1 MHVVVHH
8 IYSPWLYIV
17 LASCRK
23 RCWWPN
29 IRSICSWRT
38 EAYIQ
43 QSHITPQKNTSLGFA
58 SKYYDAHASSVVE
71 LSTVATHDAFAVS
84 SSQHPAC
91 CCLLAPQGQNHRCTL
106 KKGPCGWPRHPPTL
120 PAGQGPICRR
130 KLTRPLRP
138 GPTKVFVG
146 VVGQTSPQPPGPT
159 KPPHAAAPSHRT
171 DGRILCAGFFLIYD
185 FTNLLINHPSQAERF
200 LKFLF
205 LRK

>member
-8 IYSPWLYIV
+8 IYSPWLYII

-71 LSTVATHDAFAVS
+71 LSTVATHDAFTVS

-106 KKGPCGWPRHPPTL
+106 KKDPCGWPRHPPTL
-120 PAGQGPICRR
+120 PAGQGPICSGSWHGRCA
-130 KLTRPLRP
+130 P
-138 GPTKVFVG
+138 GPPKYLLVWWVKPRRSLRG
-146 VVGQTSPQPPGPT
+146 PPNPRT
-159 KPPHAAAPSHRT
+159 QLLPPIGRT
-171 DGRILCAGFFLIYD
+171 DGSCAPVFFFWYMISP
-185 FTNLLINHPSQAERF
+185 TS
-200 LKFLF
+200 
-205 LRK
+205 